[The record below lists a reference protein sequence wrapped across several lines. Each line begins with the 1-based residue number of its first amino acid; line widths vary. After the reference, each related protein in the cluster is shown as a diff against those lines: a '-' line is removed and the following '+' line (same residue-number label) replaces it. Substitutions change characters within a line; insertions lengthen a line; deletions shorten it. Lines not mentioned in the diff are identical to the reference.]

1 MPTPQPFVRRNR
13 HTQHRQT
20 QDDDIQYT
28 QPRTT
33 RPGPARR
40 PSIDTDSVQ
49 TDEYD
54 DQADYDDQV
63 DYDDQPIITLSPS
76 PDKRPLEKNKT
87 RPQRSQPPL
96 RQPQRPPLRSQQ
108 TTAAPKKR
116 VQAKKQEPE
125 KQREQRGQRGQG
137 LQIHWLLL
145 FGIGMLL
152 MLGLYIGGFQL
163 WNSATS
169 IYNDW
174 TYGTT
179 RTYQLDAVVGDH
191 DSASAPTHFI
201 ALNLHGTVDVIEI
214 PGGDVTHAKVYSGP
228 HLLWNQADKAV
239 VTLEIK
245 DINGDH
251 QPDVLV
257 HIVGNTTMLF
267 QQATMNFVLTNTG
280 AGFKPL
286 SPLP

>member
-1 MPTPQPFVRRNR
+1 
-13 HTQHRQT
+13 
-20 QDDDIQYT
+20 
-28 QPRTT
+28 
-33 RPGPARR
+33 
-40 PSIDTDSVQ
+40 
-49 TDEYD
+49 
-54 DQADYDDQV
+54 
-63 DYDDQPIITLSPS
+63 
-76 PDKRPLEKNKT
+76 
-87 RPQRSQPPL
+87 
-96 RQPQRPPLRSQQ
+96 
-108 TTAAPKKR
+108 
-116 VQAKKQEPE
+116 
-125 KQREQRGQRGQG
+125 
-137 LQIHWLLL
+137 
-145 FGIGMLL
+145 MLL

-201 ALNLHGTVDVIEI
+201 ALNLHGTIDVIEF
-214 PGGDVTHAKVYSGP
+214 PGGDITHAKVYSGP

-239 VTLEIK
+239 VTLEVK

-257 HIVGNTTMLF
+257 HIIGSTTMLF
-267 QQATMNFVLTNTG
+267 QQATMNFVLINTG